1 MRQCQRFATERV
13 LSNPRAD
20 AWNTAEQLFQKRL
33 LFIFSS
39 LIKRDRFTQKL
50 CHQPLDL
57 LGATSPPS
65 PRPADTPSQF
75 SSTIEGKHKITLE
88 LHEKEKYYFLVA
100 LRNSDNGEADNA
112 ARMLF
117 KSLRDRELVIN
128 GEY

>member
-1 MRQCQRFATERV
+1 MFTFSR
-13 LSNPRAD
+13 
-20 AWNTAEQLFQKRL
+20 LFYEACSG
-33 LFIFSS
+33 FF
-39 LIKRDRFTQKL
+39 
-50 CHQPLDL
+50 
-57 LGATSPPS
+57 G
-65 PRPADTPSQF
+65 PRPADTPSRF

-88 LHEKEKYYFLVA
+88 LNEKEKYYFLVA

>member
-1 MRQCQRFATERV
+1 MFTFTRLFYEACSGFFG
-13 LSNPRAD
+13 PRA
-20 AWNTAEQLFQKRL
+20 
-33 LFIFSS
+33 
-39 LIKRDRFTQKL
+39 
-50 CHQPLDL
+50 
-57 LGATSPPS
+57 
-65 PRPADTPSQF
+65 ADTPSQF

-88 LHEKEKYYFLVA
+88 LNEKEKYYFLVA